1 MANAFTLFGTLNIDA
16 KRFQAALRDA
26 DKNLKTTASSLDAF
40 EKRLTTTG
48 NLASHIAHQI
58 DKLASSINRLKSSAN
73 GVKNL
78 TITLQGIGGAATSAA
93 NSVTK
98 VSSSVQK
105 ATVDTS
111 KFQSILNGLES
122 AFKLTSAAISGYAGR
137 VGGADKM
144 TATATRQIDKLYA
157 ALRAQRDILLKAQ
170 DAYTAGTMSARQFAA
185 TMSRVEAATTK
196 LNSKIAD
203 ANAKL
208 ADQIAR
214 EKKATGEKV
223 KAKIAADYKREAV
236 ERERA
241 ATRAAAEEA
250 KKAAAAH
257 KAQAAA
263 MRQAEQAAKAK
274 MAALA
279 NLGSKMSS
287 AAAATKGF
295 GTDLTYLVS
304 VPMAAFAAYA
314 FKAASGLDAITNKL
328 TASTGSIDQASNKF
342 NHFMN
347 LAKTSPGVFGRAG
360 ASLFAAF
367 KPMGL
372 SDTAIDEVIR
382 AFGRLKTAEE
392 NFDFDQ
398 FRLNMQQMFGQKFE
412 MQDMK
417 QALTFFPRFSEL
429 LSKELGLMT
438 TDLDSLQKA
447 LKSMQDKGILTFE
460 KFALAIANS
469 VNKDANFALLE
480 ETLGNRF
487 LKMAE
492 QIEVAIAPIGTA
504 IADRLEPAIARLVD
518 HITALSQKFQA
529 LPQSTQSAILALGG
543 IAAIIGP
550 LTVALASVAALVSFV
565 VKTFAP
571 LFAAIKKAGGIMAFL
586 TVKGKALAGVLGGV
600 FSVAT
605 AKAIAIIAAL
615 AAAAYIVYKAFEA
628 NFGNLR
634 GVVMQVIGAIGKS
647 FADAKQVLLDFWE
660 ANKDSFTGAI
670 ENIGIFLGFLNT
682 TFGPMFQMIF
692 QTSGAA
698 LLGLWDIVKGVFSSL
713 WEIISSVVMLVV
725 RLIDG
730 DFKGAML
737 EVANIV
743 IGVVNLI
750 IRLVGGLVRTLMSPI
765 TAFINTLA
773 DLLPTKMG
781 EAVRGVADSIDGF
794 FDWVSDA
801 IPLFNREGKSVGEA
815 VPDGIKQG
823 VEEKGPGAVGATQ
836 TFFHLMEIEVN
847 KNGKVVVNAMNGQ
860 IQQLR
865 KTMED
870 LAKNTALSPE
880 LRNQL
885 TAEAKK
891 LGDEVSQEINRS
903 AVKISAAGDNLLKAI
918 KALLQNP
925 SISPTLRKTLEAEV
939 KGIEAA
945 MEAANET
952 ISGQAQRTFL
962 PSDLQP
968 AAGTFGI
975 NMGKNMSN
983 GFLSSLSG
991 SAARNG
997 GFNLGNQAIIG
1008 LNWGTKKA
1016 FGEGRDFSNNFVLG
1030 MDANRALLRGQLL
1043 GQNAALGFSLGFQQR
1058 LANAPTPPPIITGAT
1073 GGGGGGARA
1082 AGKAAA
1088 QDFFEGL
1095 NDGIKMLKA
1104 SANASLAQFFDIKQL
1119 RSGLKGKAGQS
1130 VVDFVKPIV
1139 DEMAKLPESATYL
1152 DQFNQKFGEL
1162 AKSASPQMRKSFEAI
1177 TTFLKEA
1184 QKQKDAA
1191 KAIETTS
1198 DAVQLLKDKLK
1209 ELEGVLKTPKTQ
1221 TQEMMEFLEEFQKK
1235 HGELA
1240 PDLQFWIMYR
1250 AGLID
1255 AAEAS
1260 KNATEALKEQSDAY
1274 IEAVG
1279 GLMEFVNLNAQNLT
1293 NTQQLELFLIKAAMA
1308 GQVFSEELVKAARAA
1323 ATAADSLETQKTALA
1338 GVKTK
1343 LSELGVNLRD
1353 TIAPQQKLKEVFADT
1368 AGLQLLATELGVTVT
1383 KLRELILESY
1393 NAQVAIGDL
1402 MKPTADGMGVTAM
1415 TEMDVFVHRVRSGM
1429 LQLKKEM
1436 PSFSA
1441 ALGDAVVQFASGI
1454 GDVFVNAMQEWDGTF
1469 KGFFR
1474 SVLQGFAQ
1482 LVQQILAE
1490 LLKIQIMKS
1499 IFSLFP
1505 SLAPTGT
1512 GGSGGDGFGVM
1523 GGGAGGSGGYLLAAG
1538 GLVRGPGT
1546 GTSDSIPAM
1555 LSNGEYV
1562 IPANVVKQMG
1572 VGFFDQIRSGRM
1584 TGMPAPMPSAA
1595 SVSNTSNV
1603 VSNQNTFNIS
1613 VPAGAPAGASGSMI
1627 QREIISALQKS
1638 QRRNR

>member
-78 TITLQGIGGAATSAA
+78 TITLQGVGGAATSAA
-93 NSVTK
+93 NSVSK
-98 VSSSVQK
+98 VAAAGKK
-105 ATVDTS
+105 ASVDTS
-111 KFQSILNGLES
+111 QLQGSLDRLEGEFTSIKNSISEYAGR
-122 AFKLTSAAISGYAGR
+122 LTSAG
-137 VGGADKM
+137 KM
-144 TATATRQIDKLYA
+144 NETARRSVEKMQQALANQKA
-157 ALRAQRDILLKAQ
+157 ALQKAIE
-170 DAYTAGTMSARQFAA
+170 AYTSGAMSARQFVATVDRISASMAKLSSKVADATARLKDSVAAERAAAAAKQQARAAAEAKRAA
-185 TMSRVEAATTK
+185 T
-196 LNSKIAD
+196 
-203 ANAKL
+203 
-208 ADQIAR
+208 
-214 EKKATGEKV
+214 
-223 KAKIAADYKREAV
+223 

-241 ATRAAAEEA
+241 ATQAARAAAQQ
-250 KKAAAAH
+250 AAAAH
-257 KAQAAA
+257 RQQAAA
-263 MRQAEQAAKAK
+263 MRQAASAAKAK
-274 MAALA
+274 GVAVSD
-279 NLGSKMSS
+279 LGKKISS
-287 AAAATKGF
+287 AGASVKGF

-304 VPMAAFAAYA
+304 VPMAAFGTYA
-314 FKAASGLDAITNKL
+314 FNAATGMDAIINKL
-328 TASTGSIDQASNKF
+328 TAATGSTEQANTKF
-342 NHFMN
+342 QHFME
-347 LAKTSPGVFGRAG
+347 LAQNSPGVFAKAG

-398 FRLNMQQMFGQKFE
+398 FRLNMAQMFGQKFE

-417 QALTFFPRFSEL
+417 QALTFFPRFAEL
-429 LSKELGLMT
+429 LSKQMGLAT
-438 TDLDSLQKA
+438 TDLDSLQKH
-447 LKSMQDKGILTFE
+447 LKQMQDSGVLTFE
-460 KFALAIANS
+460 RFALDIAQS
-469 VNKDANFALLE
+469 VNNDKNFGLLE

-487 LKMAE
+487 KKMAE
-492 QIEVAIAPIGTA
+492 RVEVAIAPLGTA
-504 IADRLEPAIARLVD
+504 IADRLEPAFAKLVAY
-518 HITALSQKFQA
+518 IENLSKKFQA
-529 LPQSTQSAILALGG
+529 LPKATQDSILKFGG
-543 IAAIIGP
+543 LAAIIGP
-550 LTVALASVAALVSFV
+550 VIATLGALLGVIGFVAKGISYLY
-565 VKTFAP
+565 AP
-571 LFAAIKKAGGIMAFL
+571 IAKAGGIMAAWSK
-586 TVKGKALAGVLGGV
+586 VVAGVGKALGAV
-600 FSVAT
+600 FSVAG
-605 AKAIAIIAAL
+605 AKVIAIIL
-615 AAAAYIVYKAFEA
+615 AIVAAAYIAYKSFQENWGYIGDIVMDVYSRISTTLQGAINEISKFWHFNKGSIKEA
-628 NFGNLR
+628 IANIMSLVAVIMNFLSPIWYILG
-634 GVVMQVIGAIGKS
+634 GVVMAAWDVISVA
-647 FADAKQVLLDFWE
+647 
-660 ANKDSFTGAI
+660 
-670 ENIGIFLGFLNT
+670 
-682 TFGPMFQMIF
+682 
-692 QTSGAA
+692 
-698 LLGLWDIVKGVFSSL
+698 VKGIWQIVSS
-713 WEIISSVVMLVV
+713 IVMAIVH
-725 RLIDG
+725 LIRG
-730 DFKGAML
+730 DFKAAFTELGNFFIGILNVFIGFGA
-737 EVANIV
+737 AIV
-743 IGVVNLI
+743 RVVNGIVKAIGVIEKTL
-750 IRLVGGLVRTLMSPI
+750 LGTGL
-765 TAFINTLA
+765 
-773 DLLPTKMG
+773 
-781 EAVRGVADSIDGF
+781 
-794 FDWVSDA
+794 FDWIGEKVETATDA
-801 IPLFNREGKSVGEA
+801 MVDGIPMMETAAYDLSASVGEGFSEGA
-815 VPDGIKQG
+815 EVATKEIKTS
-823 VEEKGPGAVGATQ
+823 VTQ
-836 TFFHLMEIEVN
+836 LITGTETVMNEHFHW
-847 KNGKVVVNAMNGQ
+847 
-860 IQQLR
+860 LR
-865 KTMED
+865 KTMEVTTREIED
-870 LAKNTALSPE
+870 EFVKQKQAWKYGTEEYRKEMANYGKVIEQLHIYATQGFQAGTEAELAGALKAYRELLESTLSQPLNVGPMRDALEEELKYLNDMIDQEAINLNAGLKNMGIFTMPGY
-880 LRNQL
+880 
-885 TAEAKK
+885 TAEQTKNKWAN
-891 LGDEVSQEINRS
+891 LGAEAR
-903 AVKISAAGDNLLKAI
+903 AGLL
-918 KALLQNP
+918 L
-925 SISPTLRKTLEAEV
+925 
-939 KGIEAA
+939 
-945 MEAANET
+945 
-952 ISGQAQRTFL
+952 
-962 PSDLQP
+962 
-968 AAGTFGI
+968 GI
-975 NMGKNMSN
+975 NPT
-983 GFLSSLSG
+983 SSFTPG
-991 SAARNG
+991 
-997 GFNLGNQAIIG
+997 
-1008 LNWGTKKA
+1008 
-1016 FGEGRDFSNNFVLG
+1016 V
-1030 MDANRALLRGQLL
+1030 LL
-1043 GQNAALGFSLGFQQR
+1043 GQNLAAGFAAGINGLKTQT
-1058 LANAPTPPPIITGAT
+1058 NDTKNDVVKPPPGAK
-1073 GGGGGGARA
+1073 GGGR
-1082 AGKAAA
+1082 AAA

-1095 NDGIKMLKA
+1095 IEGVKMLKA

-1209 ELEGVLKTPKTQ
+1209 ELEGVLKTPKTK

-1279 GLMEFVNLNAQNLT
+1279 GLMEFVNLNAKNLT

-1308 GQVFSEELVKAARAA
+1308 GQVFSEELVNAARAA

-1343 LSELGVNLRD
+1343 LSELGVNIRD
-1353 TIAPQQKLKEVFADT
+1353 TIAPQEKLKEVFADT

-1603 VSNQNTFNIS
+1603 VTNQNTFNIS